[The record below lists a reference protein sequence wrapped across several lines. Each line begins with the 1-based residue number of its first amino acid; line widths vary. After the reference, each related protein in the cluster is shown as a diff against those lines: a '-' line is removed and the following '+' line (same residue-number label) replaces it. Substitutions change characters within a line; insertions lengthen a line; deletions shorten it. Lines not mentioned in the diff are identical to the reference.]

1 MTRQHPQ
8 EYSPCGRVI
17 GGFRG
22 RPATDHSSKKS
33 RLTLRSISLHELG
46 WTANSPC
53 MIRSQRSVDGEA
65 SSTSRLH
72 VRGLGV
78 RKLKPTSLG
87 GHRCYS
93 SLRRWR
99 TQPSL
104 SAARNISAAIAA
116 LVITILPAQGADLS
130 TEYLKPSACME
141 VAGLVAA
148 KTTSLGNDGACMQC
162 DPANKVCPP
171 GCQALMDNLYSD
183 CDGVTTPDGLYFDPD
198 NAIEGEWSDKVKAQI
213 KIATERCGCDAANR
227 LAPLRRMAGFGVP
240 LSSVGLVLMTSFVT
254 WSTAFFLLR
263 PSYDHP

>member
-8 EYSPCGRVI
+8 EYSPCGRVT
-17 GGFRG
+17 GGSRR

-46 WTANSPC
+46 WTADSPC
-53 MIRSQRSVDGEA
+53 VIRSQRSVDGEA

-78 RKLKPTSLG
+78 RKLKPTSPG
-87 GHRCYS
+87 GHRRYS

-130 TEYLKPSACME
+130 TEYLKPSLSSKASFFGKRGRAWKWQGLSPQRRRLLGTTALAC
-141 VAGLVAA
+141 
-148 KTTSLGNDGACMQC
+148 
-162 DPANKVCPP
+162 
-171 GCQALMDNLYSD
+171 
-183 CDGVTTPDGLYFDPD
+183 
-198 NAIEGEWSDKVKAQI
+198 NAIRQTKCALP
-213 KIATERCGCDAANR
+213 DAKR
-227 LAPLRRMAGFGVP
+227 SWTTCTP
-240 LSSVGLVLMTSFVT
+240 TVT
-254 WSTAFFLLR
+254 V
-263 PSYDHP
+263 

>member
-8 EYSPCGRVI
+8 ECAPSGRVI
-17 GGFRG
+17 GGSRR
-22 RPATDHSSKKS
+22 RPVTDHSIKKS
-33 RLTLRSISLHELG
+33 RLTLLAISLHEQE
-46 WTANSPC
+46 WTANNPWI
-53 MIRSQRSVDGEA
+53 IRSQRSVDGEA

-78 RKLKPTSLG
+78 KKLKPTSLG
-87 GHRCYS
+87 GHRRRS
-93 SLRRWR
+93 SLRRRR

-104 SAARNISAAIAA
+104 STARNISAAIAA

-171 GCQALMDNLYSD
+171 GCQALMDTLYSD

-227 LAPLRRMAGFGVP
+227 LAPLRGMVLFGTP
-240 LSSVGLVLMTSFVT
+240 PSSVGLVLMTSLVT
-254 WSTAFFLLR
+254 WSTAVFLLR